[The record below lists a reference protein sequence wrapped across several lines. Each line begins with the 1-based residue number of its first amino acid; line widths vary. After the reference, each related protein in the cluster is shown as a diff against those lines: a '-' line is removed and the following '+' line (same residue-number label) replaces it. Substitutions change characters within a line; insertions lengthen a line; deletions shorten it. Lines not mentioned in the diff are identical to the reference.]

1 MPESISDNKEK
12 QPPKMVVVTNTKV
25 SETEKSNRMDEIRS
39 DEVQEI
45 LSHVP
50 TWTIRWGITLIFFL
64 IVMLLSLS
72 WFVKYPDII
81 SGSMILTT
89 ENAPIRLVS
98 KTAGNITQI
107 SVHEGAMISAGDVI
121 SVVEN
126 SVSKEEILWL
136 QNFSQEIEQLLI
148 DSSFILSVLNSDF
161 AFGEL
166 QSGYNN
172 LSKACFDYQKLQL
185 STFEQVRMDALS
197 AKIKNY
203 TKLKAIT
210 KRQIRITK
218 SELKNVKYVYDENLK
233 LFNKGTISKMELY
246 REESKYRQKQM
257 ELENL
262 NKSIA
267 EQQINMGNLEQ
278 ELRGLQFNYSD
289 KITTLK
295 KEIKLYLNSVQSGLE
310 NWELTYRLTS
320 PISGKL
326 IYLSDWKNN
335 QFITTNTPLFA
346 IIPNNQD
353 YVVNVQIPTSGYGK
367 VKIGQQVRIRLNGF
381 PAVEYGYLTGDI
393 KSLGEISTNGIY
405 LAKVNLPNG
414 LLTSYNIEIEFTPE
428 MEGSAEIITDDLRV
442 LERLFIQFNKLAER
456 KNKFIESQKE
466 SDKNNN

>member
-1 MPESISDNKEK
+1 MPNPISHNPKEK
-12 QPPKMVVVTNTKV
+12 QTKMVVLDKQVLQKKEV
-25 SETEKSNRMDEIRS
+25 VNRMDEIRS

-50 TWTIRWGITLIFFL
+50 RWTIRWGITLIFLL

-89 ENAPIRLVS
+89 ENPPIRLVS
-98 KTAGNITQI
+98 KTSGNITQI
-107 SVHEGAMISAGDVI
+107 SVTEGSIISEGDVI

-136 QNFSQEIEQLLI
+136 RNYSKEVEQLLV
-148 DSSFILSVLNSDF
+148 DSSFILSILNSHY

-185 STFEQVRMDALS
+185 STFELERMTALS
-197 AKIKNY
+197 VKIKNY
-203 TKLKAIT
+203 TKLQTIT
-210 KRQIRITK
+210 KRQISITK

-233 LFNKGTISKMELY
+233 LFNKETISKMELY
-246 REESKYRQKQM
+246 REESKYRNKQM
-257 ELENL
+257 EVENL
-262 NKSIA
+262 NKSLA
-267 EQQINMGNLEQ
+267 EQHINVGNLDQ

-310 NWELTYRLTS
+310 NWALTYRLTA
-320 PISGKL
+320 PVSGKL

-335 QFITTNTPLFA
+335 QFVSINTPLFA
-346 IIPNNQD
+346 IIPNNEE
-353 YVVNVQIPTSGYGK
+353 YVVNVQIPSSGYGK
-367 VKIGQQVRIRLNGF
+367 VEINQQVRIRLNGF
-381 PAVEYGYLTGDI
+381 PAAEFGYLTGEI
-393 KSLGEISTNGIY
+393 KSLGEISTKGIY

-414 LLTSYNIEIEFTPE
+414 LLTSYNIIIEFTPE

-456 KNKFIESQKE
+456 KGYVKQEASSTQ
-466 SDKNNN
+466 